1 MNMENRIFA
10 YKKNTD
16 VMKKLFKSLIL
27 AFAACSSAVC
37 AFAGDPYKVRV
48 PMTEDEEGAMVWII
62 DFDTKAKLDSAI
74 VTNKLALFKG
84 EIDEPVMA
92 RIIFDIQP
100 YLTFVLESGSFVAD
114 PIKKKAYGSMLNDIM
129 SEYSKKEAELA
140 NRFRA
145 SSDEV
150 EKEKIYDEYVALH
163 EATMTDNMDN
173 PVGYYLFIDAAS
185 SMSADEMDA
194 WLKKYPDLKKYQRV
208 QKILDSQAK
217 KSATSPGKMFT
228 DFEVTYDGKTERLS
242 DYVGK
247 GKYVLVDFWASWC
260 GPCIRQIPVLK
271 ELLAEFGDKGLEVL
285 GVAVWDEPANT
296 LAAIKSHGITWPCII
311 NAQTIP
317 TDLYGINGIPCIILF
332 GPDGKI
338 LSRDKQSDEL
348 KADVR
353 AAFAGT
359 LKVD

>member
-1 MNMENRIFA
+1 
-10 YKKNTD
+10 
-16 VMKKLFKSLIL
+16 MKKFFKSLIF
-27 AFAACSSAVC
+27 AFAACFCAVSV
-37 AFAGDPYKVRV
+37 FAGEPYKVRV
-48 PMTEDEEGAMVWII
+48 PMTEDEEGAMVWIV

-84 EIDEPVMA
+84 EIDEPVMT
-92 RIIFDIQP
+92 RIIFDNQP
-100 YLTFVLESGSFVAD
+100 YLSFILESGSFVAD
-114 PIKKKAYGSMLNDIM
+114 PVKRKAFGSMLNDM
-129 SEYSKKEAELA
+129 LSEYSQKEEALGK
-140 NRFRA
+140 RFRA
-145 SSDEV
+145 STDDAERQ
-150 EKEKIYDEYVALH
+150 KIYDEYVALH
-163 EATMTDNMDN
+163 DSTMIENMDN
-173 PVGYYLFIDAAS
+173 PIGYYLFIDGAS
-185 SMSADEMDA
+185 SMSVEELDS

-296 LAAIKSHGITWPCII
+296 MEAIKSHGITWPCII

-353 AAFAGT
+353 TAFAGT
-359 LKVD
+359 LNVD

>member
-1 MNMENRIFA
+1 
-10 YKKNTD
+10 
-16 VMKKLFKSLIL
+16 MKKLFKSMIFAIAGCSCAMSAL
-27 AFAACSSAVC
+27 A
-37 AFAGDPYKVRV
+37 GEPYKVRV
-48 PMTEDEEGAMVWII
+48 PLTEDEEGAMVWLI

-74 VTNKLALFKG
+74 VQDKVALFKG

-92 RIIFDIQP
+92 RIIIDNQP
-100 YLTFVLESGSFVAD
+100 YLSFILESGSFVAD
-114 PIKKKAYGSMLNDIM
+114 PAKKKAFGSMLNDM
-129 SEYSKKEAELA
+129 LSEYSQKEEALGK
-140 NRFRA
+140 RFRA
-145 SSDEV
+145 ATNDE
-150 EKEKIYDEYVALH
+150 EKQKIYDEYVALH
-163 EATMTDNMDN
+163 DYTMVENMDN
-173 PVGYYLFIDAAS
+173 PIGYYLFIDVAS
-185 SMSADEMDA
+185 SMSPDELA
-194 WLKKYPDLKKYQRV
+194 GWLKKYPDLKKYTRV

-217 KSATSPGKMFT
+217 RSATSPGKMFT
-228 DFEVTYDGKTERLS
+228 DFEVTYDGKVERLS

-296 LAAIKSHGITWPCII
+296 LEAIKSHGITWPCII